1 MINKQKFIIKGNP
14 IPQKRHR
21 MGRGFSYDPSAPDK
35 KRVRTEILLANKK
48 KFINKGPVNMWIT
61 FYMKRPKSH
70 YRTGKFSNMLKKD
83 APLYHTSKPDIDNM
97 IKFIMDCCTG
107 ILYKDDSQ
115 VHSINASK
123 VYCDKY
129 TEGEPRTEIDI
140 VLNKGE

>member
-1 MINKQKFIIKGNP
+1 
-14 IPQKRHR
+14 

-35 KRVRTEILLANKK
+35 KRVRLEILLANKK

-83 APLYHTSKPDIDNM
+83 APLYHITKPDVDNLL
-97 IKFIMDCCTG
+97 KFVMDVCCV
-107 ILYKDDSQ
+107 LYKDDCQ
-115 VHSINASK
+115 VHFVNASK

-129 TEGEPRTEIDI
+129 TDGDPRTEIDI